1 MLRALNRSE
10 KLTLYRHII
19 KLAVNYPSKNRIQIL
34 GAIHDDFAAGRSLK
48 DERIS
53 FCALECLL
61 KRTRMLHAHLKMYD
75 AKMQELH
82 ETGKIVKPYQDE
94 SVSNHPGDLY

>member
-48 DERIS
+48 DEHELAE
-53 FCALECLL
+53 FW